1 MIEEFKLHDNTIL
14 LMKSMDKEAEI
25 SMWLVLLR
33 VRWSLLNSAFVSNL
47 LVCDLL
53 SSMVVLV
60 QNEDSGKNMLVLLRK
75 HSMYYFNQ
83 SVYLAS

>member
-60 QNEDSGKNMLVLLRK
+60 QNEDSGKNMLVLLRIQAK
-75 HSMYYFNQ
+75 
-83 SVYLAS
+83 